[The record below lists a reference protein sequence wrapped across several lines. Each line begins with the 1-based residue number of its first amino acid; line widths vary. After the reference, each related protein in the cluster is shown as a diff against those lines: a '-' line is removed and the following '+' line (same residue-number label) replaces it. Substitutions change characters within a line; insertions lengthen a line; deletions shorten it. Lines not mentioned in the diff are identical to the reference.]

1 LLALFTGALTGIGAL
16 IFRNLIGLLHNL
28 FFLARLSPDYDA
40 KLHTPPSPWGP
51 FVILVPVLGAVG
63 VSFLVKNF
71 APEAKGHGVPE
82 VIDAIYFQNARIRPI
97 VAVIKSIA
105 SALSIGTG
113 GSVGR
118 EGPIVQ
124 IGSAIGSTVGEWL
137 QLINQQR
144 ITLIAAGA
152 GAGIAATFNTP
163 IGGVLFAAEL
173 LLHEISVW
181 TFVPVILATAC
192 AAYIGQIFF
201 GTAPAFD
208 MPRLATGYFHLT
220 DPAVL
225 ICSLGLGLLMGLVSA
240 LFIKTLY
247 FAEDHFESPFLRN
260 YYVRHVVGML
270 VVGSIFY
277 LLMHYL
283 GHYYIQGVGYATIQD
298 ILTGSLSSASIL
310 VLLFFL
316 KLAVTSLTIGSGGSG
331 GIFSPSLFLGAT
343 MGGAYGLVLNYLFPS
358 LHISPS
364 AFAVVGMAAVVAGTT
379 GAALTAIVMIFE
391 MTLDYGVI
399 LPITLAVAA
408 SLGTRKLL
416 TKETIYTMKLSRR
429 GHNMTLRLIRQN
441 MSEPLQTNVID
452 IKRAAHMMRDH
463 FILTAASSI
472 IGTLSETLSTD
483 PTLRAIVTQDT
494 DGTVRVLSRESAQH
508 ALDFGDPNAQ
518 VSQVS
523 TTPFAVISEDTPMAA
538 IIEMARSNPK
548 ATFLVANGG
557 TIENV
562 NEIRGIITSEQI
574 LEALTHYYIENNTD

>member
-1 LLALFTGALTGIGAL
+1 MLTGIGAL
-16 IFRNLIGLLHNL
+16 IFRSLIGLLHNL
-28 FFLARLSPDYDA
+28 FFLGRLSPVYDA

-82 VIDAIYFQNARIRPI
+82 VIDAIYFKDARIRPI
-97 VAVIKSIA
+97 VAVIKSMA

-124 IGSAIGSTVGEWL
+124 IGSAIGSTVGQL
-137 QLINQQR
+137 LKLINQQR

-181 TFVPVILATAC
+181 TFVPVVIATAC

-208 MPRLATGYFHLT
+208 MPHLETGNFHLT

-225 ICSLGLGLLMGLVSA
+225 FCSLGLGILMGLVSA
-240 LFIKTLY
+240 LFIKALY
-247 FAEDHFESPFLRN
+247 FAEDRFESPFMRN
-260 YYVRHVVGML
+260 YYIRHVTGML
-270 VVGSIFY
+270 FVGTVFW
-277 LLMHYL
+277 LLMHFF
-283 GHYYIQGVGYATIQD
+283 GHYYVQGVGYATIQD

-310 VLLFFL
+310 ILLFFL
-316 KLAVTSLTIGSGGSG
+316 KLAATSVTIGSGGSG

-343 MGGAYGLVLNYLFPS
+343 MGGAYGMVLNYLFPA

-379 GAALTAIVMIFE
+379 GAAMTAIVMIFE

-416 TKETIYTMKLSRR
+416 SKETIYTMKLNRR

-452 IKRAAHMMRDH
+452 IKRAAHLMREH
-463 FILTAASSI
+463 FILKPATST
-472 IGTLSETLSTD
+472 IGALSETLSTD

-508 ALDFGDPNAQ
+508 ALKLESPETQ

-562 NEIRGIITSEQI
+562 NEIRGVITSEQI
-574 LEALTHYYIENNTD
+574 LEALTHYYLENNTA